1 MTVRVRELLEE
12 AGTALRL
19 RLVSGARG
27 LERVIALPRL
37 QQPGLA
43 LAGYLPQLHPDRV
56 QVLGNSETSYLATL
70 EPARA
75 RAAVSISIAMLRPG
89 RTGTRTSGSSISRS
103 G

>member
-1 MTVRVRELLEE
+1 LTVRVRELLGE

-56 QVLGNSETSYLATL
+56 QVLGNSEVSYLRRSSSGARVRRSPGWRRRGW
-70 EPARA
+70 PA
-75 RAAVSISIAMLRPG
+75 SW
-89 RTGTRTSGSSISRS
+89 
-103 G
+103 